1 MNNLIHL
8 NALDPIF
15 NEYEAFVDKAA
26 GLKTI
31 AFKYFGADLQ
41 QALEYLNIDKKE
53 DSIDEQF
60 SNFDLILPMPWVDQ
74 LVPNIRASLYCCL
87 WLAECLQRQSVLSGR
102 QALADWSRCLMR
114 PASSYRRDEWWLCG
128 CLWFLFGCF
137 AGLKTK

>member
-1 MNNLIHL
+1 MANLVHL
-8 NALDPIF
+8 NVLDPIF

-60 SNFDLILPMPWVDQ
+60 LNLDLTESKEYYQPEL
-74 LVPNIRASLYCCL
+74 LH
-87 WLAECLQRQSVLSGR
+87 
-102 QALADWSRCLMR
+102 
-114 PASSYRRDEWWLCG
+114 
-128 CLWFLFGCF
+128 
-137 AGLKTK
+137 